1 MISTRA
7 ETLAK
12 MSGQVPACRFEHGTG
27 HGADCGACK
36 ARNLAFCSVLDHS
49 ELHEIESIVQHLNL
63 HAEGELFMEGDAAN
77 HVFNV
82 TSGTVRLYK
91 LLADGRRQIV
101 GFLLPGDFLGLSMR
115 RTYAYGAEAVDDATL
130 CRFRTD
136 ELRALFSKYPKLE
149 RRLLEMTGDELAAA
163 QDQMMLL
170 GRKSPVEKLGSFLL
184 YMSARQGR
192 WGRAANPVRL
202 PMTRGDIADY
212 LGLTIETVSRTFTR
226 LRKEGVIELPE
237 VQTVEIRDEEGLRAL
252 AEGA

>member
-7 ETLAK
+7 ETLVQQNSRLA
-12 MSGQVPACRFEHGTG
+12 ACQFDHGTG
-27 HGADCGACK
+27 HGADCGNCK
-36 ARNLAFCSVLDHS
+36 ARNLAFCSVLTHD
-49 ELHEIESIVQHLNL
+49 ELHNIESIVSHLTL
-63 HAEGELFMEGDAAN
+63 HAEGELFMEGDPAV

-136 ELRALFSKYPKLE
+136 DLRALFGKYPKLE

-170 GRKSPVEKLGSFLL
+170 GRKSPVEKLGSFILH
-184 YMSARQGR
+184 MAARQRR
-192 WGRAANPVRL
+192 WGRPGNPVRL
-202 PMTRGDIADY
+202 AMTRGDIADY

-226 LRKEGVIELPE
+226 LRKEGVIDLPE
-237 VQTVEIRDEEGLRAL
+237 VQIVEIKDEDGLRDM